1 MKKRNIFK
9 GVLLWTIV
17 ISITLFAMAIDS
29 LSLAGI
35 VLWMTINIIL
45 VIIGKHNLTLRDIYC
60 LSGTR
65 FIDKVFE

>member
-29 LSLAGI
+29 LSLVGV
-35 VLWMTINIIL
+35 VLWVAINVILII
-45 VIIGKHNLTLRDIYC
+45 VGKCNLTIRDIYY

>member
-29 LSLAGI
+29 LSLVGV
-35 VLWMTINIIL
+35 VLWVAINIIL

>member
-29 LSLAGI
+29 LSLVGI
-35 VLWMTINIIL
+35 VLWMAVNVILII
-45 VIIGKHNLTLRDIYC
+45 VGKYNLTIKDIYC

>member
-9 GVLLWTIV
+9 GILLWVIV
-17 ISITLFAMAIDS
+17 LSIVLFAMAIDS
-29 LSLAGI
+29 LSLFGI
-35 VLWMTINIIL
+35 TLWTTINIIL
-45 VIIGKHNLTLRDIYC
+45 VIIGKHNLTIRDVYC

>member
-9 GVLLWTIV
+9 GVLLWTMV

-29 LSLAGI
+29 LSLVGI
-35 VLWMTINIIL
+35 VLWVAINVILII
-45 VIIGKHNLTLRDIYC
+45 VGKYNLTIRDIYC

-65 FIDKVFE
+65 FIDKVFD